1 VRAAMARALA
11 AIAVGLL
18 ASAALAAT
26 LAAGAQAGDA
36 AASPPSGEADAL
48 RLIEDA
54 EREHGIIV
62 DHLTHRLLTVTGG
75 TTKHTP
81 AEDAVNIA
89 LAAEPIFL
97 QLEHAVR
104 SHVQRVAHV
113 ARHGAASKVHARAEV
128 AAQRAGGFLMT
139 EDATDTSCFACLYLM
154 QKVLAE
160 TEPYNSPAVQAGTAA
175 AMSEEA
181 RRIGSGARGVPI
193 QRPMA
198 SAYQSRNLPNN
209 DPEPPNGTPL
219 LSPPTAMNGWAQSTS
234 PLLFHGSAGHP
245 VTNPWAQFRPRD
257 EADAEEV
264 EKHMPPEEP
273 LPGLDPAL
281 WPELDMANTPAEEEK
296 YQGVAPDDSSSSEE
310 DEDEGGDEEDGDS
323 NEGEEEEDGEDSNEE
338 EEANGGEE
346 AEDENDGGDSFLQVR
361 SARSARFA
369 AASAALARARVA
381 EAPAPPEWSFSAPAE
396 AYAAWGEPPAIGPR
410 LRPPIPPFMGPGTS
424 WRKQAPHYAGHGPLS
439 AFDTFK
445 PEVQRAPCVRSSEP
459 LGVAQP
465 LDGPAMPCLGHVSNR
480 LHLLEAATMPE
491 AGRTATTNE
500 GELATAGPA
509 IGLDSIK
516 PPSILLETS
525 SSSAASSSSHAS
537 QTAAARA
544 PSARGPAAFLQAR
557 ARARFGSTSQ
567 EFPPSPAVED
577 VPVEAY
583 MQYTEPPAIGPR
595 IPPPVQ
601 DGGATLGGANRPLTF
616 NKHNGAIVM
625 AMGDDT
631 ERGPPMLA
639 PQALVRALEA
649 GRPTRFT
656 TSLAGTLDDIVGNGV
671 GPMLVP
677 ELDANGAVV
686 TDEAGAPRMR
696 VADVEDKMSA
706 PFPRPDP
713 DAASLL
719 QRSGAAAAP
728 VDTASF
734 LQAASAARSRGTPP
748 SAEEMSFPGSFF
760 ADVPEGAYFAHA
772 HPPMIGPNV
781 PPPLPR
787 VPGKL
792 SGDRVWGDAAPGTP
806 AGDLLA
812 DARGPEGASPFAST
826 DEFFGAPA
834 SQVGSDGPTFSGDL
848 MQRTPDGGIKLRGAV
863 SLGNPPQLGG
873 AYGDVHSQ
881 MAAPLSGV
889 SAGGPFPAPIG
900 PRSFLQE
907 RAAAGLGSGAG
918 GLPERLPGVAT
929 ATEMAPAASG
939 VHAGVPGLQGAVK
952 GDAKMPEAAA
962 ADLKA
967 PGVFAQMIHSAIT
980 PITAEPRAPDLDF
993 PALGVDAVS
1002 NPNTAVEVKGDK
1014 LVPVGSLLQRG
1025 AAAAAGK
1032 AKEAED
1038 SEGEAEEE
1046 SDGQQEDGGDV
1057 FHPQGEEPGEPRD
1070 LAAGLLTPPDQVGK
1084 PRDRAAM
1091 SAAFHADRNVMGAR
1105 PGLLSEG
1112 IDHPEGLTGLT
1123 GPSHG
1128 CTADEVDGSGK
1139 QVAKGQCPSGTPHER
1154 VADKAGEQE
1163 VFGKYTA
1170 SRGRADSNWPTP
1182 DGIPVHAGESVPGV
1196 EPVLQKTGLTASS
1209 AMAAGLKAL
1218 PFGKKKEKPYAAKA
1232 PEIMPHGLRGTSTGG
1247 GEVGPRFGDW
1257 LNPDAGLFSKPRCT
1271 TENFNDKPT
1280 DLADDMSDP
1289 ASCYHTSWL
1298 AHHMTDKVIGKMP
1311 LYGPPAYGTARGSS
1325 ADYERFAHPARTGA
1339 ARFAERDAAPAS
1351 APAPAPEAKA
1361 KAKAAG
1367 PAPSAAA
1374 DDVSL
1379 LQAVGGNAK
1388 AGSRLASRSKR
1399 VEAAAKRHAPRAAPE
1414 LGELPRL
1421 AEAGAASQA
1430 GLGGIVDRA
1439 REAAR
1444 PLPHSCRTSDG
1455 GLCRQRLR
1463 APTPWQMRRTFRR
1476 MMMQSRSYALSS
1488 KWTQAL
1494 RMLCT
1499 ALPPLGQPRPPVMEG
1514 SGTWGSNGAS
1524 SGIKAP
1530 IKKPL
1535 GMLNFDGAKGIKNTV
1550 HTDGPKGGI
1559 DDYLRRADK
1568 IAESG
1573 YEGPRPPPRLQSEGL
1588 ASNGKVE
1595 SQPFTGYVR
1604 EPTPY
1609 GDHPAVGQMMDMGMP
1624 PMLASQCDRL
1634 SKKLEMVADL
1644 YLHAYDMEETCT
1656 EIKMCKGAP
1665 FGITTSAGG
1674 TSSMARMFEAT
1685 V

>member
-1 VRAAMARALA
+1 MARALA

-36 AASPPSGEADAL
+36 AASPLGAEADAL

-113 ARHGAASKVHARAEV
+113 ARHGVASKVHARAEV

-296 YQGVAPDDSSSSEE
+296 YQGVAPDDSSSSSEE
-310 DEDEGGDEEDGDS
+310 DEDEGGDEEDEDS
-323 NEGEEEEDGEDSNEE
+323 NEGEEEEEGEDSNEE

-346 AEDENDGGDSFLQVR
+346 AEDENDGGDSFLQ
-361 SARSARFA
+361 
-369 AASAALARARVA
+369 
-381 EAPAPPEWSFSAPAE
+381 
-396 AYAAWGEPPAIGPR
+396 
-410 LRPPIPPFMGPGTS
+410 
-424 WRKQAPHYAGHGPLS
+424 
-439 AFDTFK
+439 
-445 PEVQRAPCVRSSEP
+445 
-459 LGVAQP
+459 
-465 LDGPAMPCLGHVSNR
+465 
-480 LHLLEAATMPE
+480 
-491 AGRTATTNE
+491 
-500 GELATAGPA
+500 
-509 IGLDSIK
+509 
-516 PPSILLETS
+516 
-525 SSSAASSSSHAS
+525 
-537 QTAAARA
+537 TAAARA
-544 PSARGPAAFLQAR
+544 PRARGPAAFLQAR

-696 VADVEDKMSA
+696 VADVEDKMAA

-980 PITAEPRAPDLDF
+980 PITAEPHAPDLDF

-1070 LAAGLLTPPDQVGK
+1070 LAAGLFTPPDQVGK

-1351 APAPAPEAKA
+1351 APAPAPAPE
-1361 KAKAAG
+1361 AKAAG